1 MIPKTTVS
9 MIFLLNL
16 YNYMVKVII
25 NVIIV
30 ISIYKRLFLD
40 YIVPGK

>member
-16 YNYMVKVII
+16 YNYMVKVKCYYR
-25 NVIIV
+25 NQYLQTTV
-30 ISIYKRLFLD
+30 S
-40 YIVPGK
+40 